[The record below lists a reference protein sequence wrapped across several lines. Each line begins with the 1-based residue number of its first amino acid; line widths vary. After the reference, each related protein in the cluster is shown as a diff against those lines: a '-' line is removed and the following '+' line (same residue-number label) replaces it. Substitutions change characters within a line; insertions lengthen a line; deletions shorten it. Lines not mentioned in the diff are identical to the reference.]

1 MGVLVTVLLF
11 CMVFATTFYNTSAVD
26 TITDIIK
33 AAAGAV
39 SAGSSLTGT
48 TLSNLMRTGFKINC
62 GIEVENW
69 TKFPFT
75 DPVVKIYAGALS
87 TPPGDILPSK
97 REAMVA
103 RKSSDSATGTFGTVS
118 WLVEGHSRR
127 IVVMW
132 AVPYDINFY
141 SNWLGV
147 GITAPGVT
155 FHAQGNDW
163 FNQMYY
169 GTSSVSLGFSRS
181 EYYWES
187 NPVIYR
193 DDLIQISGT
202 MSTGHQAQV
211 KITVRPRNIADLATP
226 IKKLL
231 EK

>member
-1 MGVLVTVLLF
+1 MGVPVTVLLGYMVLATFF
-11 CMVFATTFYNTSAVD
+11 CNTSSEV
-26 TITDIIK
+26 TIAAIVS

-48 TLSNLMRTGFKINC
+48 TLSNLMNTNYRINC

-69 TKFPFT
+69 TKFPLT

-97 REAMVA
+97 KEAMVA
-103 RKSSDSATGTFGTVS
+103 RKSSDTATGTFGTVS
-118 WLVEGHSRR
+118 WLVEGKARR
-127 IVVMW
+127 IVLMW
-132 AVPYDINFY
+132 AAPYDFNFH

-147 GITAPGVT
+147 GITTPGIT
-155 FHAQGNDW
+155 FHAQRNDW

-169 GTSSVSLGFSRS
+169 GTSSDFIGFSRS
-181 EYYWES
+181 LYYWES
-187 NPVIYR
+187 NPVVYK

-211 KITVRPRNIADLATP
+211 KITVRPLNVSDLATP
-226 IKKLL
+226 IKVLL